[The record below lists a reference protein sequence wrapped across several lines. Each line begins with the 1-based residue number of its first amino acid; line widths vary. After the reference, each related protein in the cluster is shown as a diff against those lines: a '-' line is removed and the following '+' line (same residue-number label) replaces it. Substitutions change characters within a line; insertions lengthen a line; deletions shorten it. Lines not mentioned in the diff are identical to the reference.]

1 LKISFFPL
9 IFQCFLIDK
18 FKFFSIFSIGTEF
31 VIYRDEGVKRWIKMK
46 SRNLIISILLVI
58 LVLPALANAQSALPK
73 VSIGLEQS
81 DDPNALVP
89 TIQILIMI
97 TVLSLAPSIIIM
109 MTSFTRLIVV
119 FHFLRQSLSTQTVPS
134 NQILVGLALF
144 LTFFIMKPVITQ
156 INNNALQPYLNKEIS
171 QPEMFKRASEPLKKF
186 MLKQTKEKDLQL
198 FINLKGGPK
207 PKSPAEVELST
218 LIPAFIISELTTAFK
233 IGFLLYLPMLLIDIV
248 VGSVLLSMGMMMLPP
263 IMISMPFKILLFV
276 LVDGWYLL
284 VESLVRG
291 F

>member
-1 LKISFFPL
+1 MEMNDYERKQGMKANHQKIIVL
-9 IFQCFLIDK
+9 L
-18 FKFFSIFSIGTEF
+18 TF
-31 VIYRDEGVKRWIKMK
+31 VLLLLPGL
-46 SRNLIISILLVI
+46 SRAQGG
-58 LVLPALANAQSALPK
+58 LPQ
-73 VSIGLEQS
+73 VTIGLQNS
-81 DDPNALVP
+81 NDPNSLVP
-89 TIQILIMI
+89 TIQILFLI
-97 TVLSLAPSIIIM
+97 TVLSLAPSIVIM

-144 LTFFIMKPVITQ
+144 LTFFIMKPVIEQ
-156 INNNALQPYLNKEIS
+156 INSNALQPYLHKEIT
-171 QPEMFKRASEPLKKF
+171 QEEMFKRAASPIKKF
-186 MLKQTKEKDLQL
+186 MLKQTQEKDLQL
-198 FINLKGGPK
+198 FINLKGGKK
-207 PKSPAEVELST
+207 PASPQEVSLST

-233 IGFLLYLPMLLIDIV
+233 IGFLLYLPMLLIDVI

-284 VESLVRG
+284 VESLVKG